1 MFEIGLNPFYNGQP
15 LEPEE
20 PIEGVQ
26 ISYKYKFDY
35 SANLAYIIEIHN
47 WYDGNDF
54 YHYKGEIAINR
65 LTEKQIKK
73 MWSSGNASK
82 F

>member
-20 PIEGVQ
+20 PIEGVK
-26 ISYKYKFDY
+26 ILYKYEFDY
-35 SANLAYIIEIHN
+35 SEGLIYIIEIHN
-47 WYDGNDF
+47 WDDGNVF
-54 YHYKGEIAINR
+54 IHYKGDIGINR
-65 LTEKQIKK
+65 LTEEQTQKI
-73 MWSSGNASK
+73 WNSGNASE